1 MQLVIFES
9 ETMKQDYLKCEICG
23 KDLDGRKDQKAMT
36 DIDGFIHSFCGE
48 CYNDV
53 PKREAALAKNPFRK

>member
-1 MQLVIFES
+1 
-9 ETMKQDYLKCEICG
+9 MKQDYLKCEICG